1 MIILIGGSSHVGKTL
16 ISQKL
21 IEKYHFPCTS
31 LDHLKMGFIR
41 TGKTELT
48 VEDDYKMRYWLWPFA
63 AEMVKTAIENNQNMI
78 LEGCYIPVE
87 WKESFTEEYLD
98 QIRCVYIV
106 MSENYLRKNFHL
118 LSDYANVIEK
128 RLDDELDLERLITCS
143 KEFKEGC
150 IQHNIPYIEI
160 DKEYKLDEIL
170 KGIYEIVE
178 RKIISTDK
186 AQYLFLHY

>member
-41 TGKTELT
+41 TGKTDLT
-48 VEDDYKMRYWLWPFA
+48 VEDDYQMRYWLWPFA
-63 AEMVKTAIENNQNMI
+63 AEMIKTAIENNQNMI

-87 WKESFTEEYLD
+87 WKESFTEEYLH

-170 KGIYEIVE
+170 KGIYEIVG
-178 RKIISTDK
+178 KMP
-186 AQYLFLHY
+186 A

>member
-48 VEDDYKMRYWLWPFA
+48 VEDDYQMRYWLWPFA

-87 WKESFTEEYLD
+87 WKESFSEEYLH

-170 KGIYEIVE
+170 KRIYEIVG
-178 RKIISTDK
+178 KMP
-186 AQYLFLHY
+186 A

>member
-48 VEDDYKMRYWLWPFA
+48 VEDDYQMRYWLWPFA

-128 RLDDELDLERLITCS
+128 RLINL
-143 KEFKEGC
+143 
-150 IQHNIPYIEI
+150 N
-160 DKEYKLDEIL
+160 
-170 KGIYEIVE
+170 
-178 RKIISTDK
+178 
-186 AQYLFLHY
+186 

>member
-87 WKESFTEEYLD
+87 WKESFSEEYLT

-160 DKEYKLDEIL
+160 DKEYNLDGIL
-170 KGIYEIVE
+170 KRIYEIVG
-178 RKIISTDK
+178 KMP
-186 AQYLFLHY
+186 A

>member
-48 VEDDYKMRYWLWPFA
+48 VEDDYQMRYWLWPFA
-63 AEMVKTAIENNQNMI
+63 AEMIKTAIENNQNMI

-87 WKESFTEEYLD
+87 WKESFSEEYLH

-160 DKEYKLDEIL
+160 DKEYNLDGIL
-170 KGIYEIVE
+170 KRIYEIVG
-178 RKIISTDK
+178 KMP
-186 AQYLFLHY
+186 A

>member
-48 VEDDYKMRYWLWPFA
+48 VEDDYQMRYWLWPFA

-87 WKESFTEEYLD
+87 WKESFTKEYLT

-170 KGIYEIVE
+170 KRIYEIVE
-178 RKIISTDK
+178 KIP
-186 AQYLFLHY
+186 A

>member
-48 VEDDYKMRYWLWPFA
+48 VEDDYQMRYWLWPFA
-63 AEMVKTAIENNQNMI
+63 AEMIKTAIENNQNMI

-87 WKESFTEEYLD
+87 WKESFTEEYLH

-160 DKEYKLDEIL
+160 DKEYNLDGIL
-170 KGIYEIVE
+170 KRIYEIVE
-178 RKIISTDK
+178 KMP
-186 AQYLFLHY
+186 A

>member
-48 VEDDYKMRYWLWPFA
+48 VEDDYQMRYWLWPFA

>member
-48 VEDDYKMRYWLWPFA
+48 VEDDYQMRYWLWPFA

-87 WKESFTEEYLD
+87 WKESFSEEYLT

-160 DKEYKLDEIL
+160 DKEYNLDGIL
-170 KGIYEIVE
+170 KRIYEIVG
-178 RKIISTDK
+178 KMP
-186 AQYLFLHY
+186 A

>member
-87 WKESFTEEYLD
+87 WKESFTEEYLH

-143 KEFKEGC
+143 KEFKKGC

-170 KGIYEIVE
+170 KRIYEIVG
-178 RKIISTDK
+178 KMP
-186 AQYLFLHY
+186 A

>member
-1 MIILIGGSSHVGKTL
+1 
-16 ISQKL
+16 
-21 IEKYHFPCTS
+21 
-31 LDHLKMGFIR
+31 MGFIR

-48 VEDDYKMRYWLWPFA
+48 VEDDYQMRYWLWPFA

>member
-48 VEDDYKMRYWLWPFA
+48 VEDDYQMRYWLWPFA

-78 LEGCYIPVE
+78 LEGCYIPRE
-87 WKESFTEEYLD
+87 WKESFSLEYME
-98 QIRCVYIV
+98 QIRAVFIV
-106 MSENYLRKNFHL
+106 MSERYLRTHFDN
-118 LSDYANVIEK
+118 LSKYANVIER
-128 RLDDELDLERLITCS
+128 RLDDELDLERLIKCS
-143 KEFKEGC
+143 VEFKNDC
-150 IQHNIPYIEI
+150 LANKTPFIEI
-160 DKEYKLDEIL
+160 DEEYNLEDLVSKIS
-170 KGIYEIVE
+170 
-178 RKIISTDK
+178 KIIES
-186 AQYLFLHY
+186 

>member
-48 VEDDYKMRYWLWPFA
+48 VEDDYQMRYWLWPFA
-63 AEMVKTAIENNQNMI
+63 AEMIKTAIENNQNMI

-87 WKESFTEEYLD
+87 WKESFSEEYLT

-128 RLDDELDLERLITCS
+128 RLDDELDLKSLITCS

-170 KGIYEIVE
+170 KRIYEIVE
-178 RKIISTDK
+178 KTP
-186 AQYLFLHY
+186 A